1 MRRQQGVT
9 QLLRAVAPVASRPL
23 VLSKVA
29 KQARQAAVAAQAAAT
44 SSAPDH
50 GGTVYPVNI
59 TNVTKYSNVDGGRID
74 DGRYT
79 NFKAD
84 VGKLIPEERLYTD
97 PVKTFAYGTDASF
110 YRLLPQIV
118 VKVHNEQ
125 EVKEILPMAAKHA
138 TPVTFR
144 AAGTSLSGQAV
155 TDSILL
161 KLSHTG
167 KNFRNYEIKVRPV
180 GRRSTSRGGFD
191 PSRKPTRSPPLFPS
205 RSLVILL
212 CRLLRRLRVG
222 RVDGRAGGAPVR
234 RLNFSLGTRPDP
246 PAVHF
251 HLSRS
256 FLFRR
261 LTLSRF
267 APPRAGGR
275 PRDHSRARSHPRRS
289 EPPAG
294 QVQADARPRQTV
306 QDGS

>member
-125 EVKEILPMAAKHA
+125 EVKEILANGCEALHA
-138 TPVTFR
+138 RHLPR
-144 AAGTSLSGQAV
+144 RRYIPLRPSRDGLDPAEAQPHGQELPQLRDQGA
-155 TDSILL
+155 S
-161 KLSHTG
+161 
-167 KNFRNYEIKVRPV
+167 
-180 GRRSTSRGGFD
+180 RRSTIDVTRWIRPDEKTHPFTAAFSEPISRHPPVSSFAEAPRRTSRRTSRRRACASIERLTWDASRPAGR
-191 PSRKPTRSPPLFPS
+191 PSPSLALFPLPQTDPFPIRPTPRRRTAA
-205 RSLVILL
+205 RSLSS
-212 CRLLRRLRVG
+212 
-222 RVDGRAGGAPVR
+222 PV
-234 RLNFSLGTRPDP
+234 SSS
-246 PAVHF
+246 AK
-251 HLSRS
+251 
-256 FLFRR
+256 
-261 LTLSRF
+261 
-267 APPRAGGR
+267 
-275 PRDHSRARSHPRRS
+275 
-289 EPPAG
+289 
-294 QVQADARPRQTV
+294 
-306 QDGS
+306 